1 MHEFAKQAYFYRKKR
16 FIASATRDVINVDA
30 YFPAVGPENDG

>member
-1 MHEFAKQAYFYRKKR
+1 MHDFVKKANFYRKKG
-16 FIASATRDVINVDA
+16 FIASATRDVINIDA